1 MENRTLMS
9 VLEAEEAYKK
19 FLKSSRGI
27 FGFNFKKKENLKSF
41 SEIQKEE
48 NAYNSVNLGIKEV
61 PLDKIVGSVEKYA
74 DFDKNFV
81 PKNNVVKQRWINI
94 YIGYT
99 SDSMLP
105 TVILYKIKDN
115 YYVYDGNHRVSV
127 AKFLNFATIEA
138 QVEEF
143 LPTKDTKDK
152 VIYRENMI
160 FEKETGLS
168 DIFLSEPIKYKYL
181 KEEIESYKNLLDKR
195 KNENMDL
202 KKAAKNWHINVFLPI
217 KMILSEN
224 EIIKNYEGNPDDVFL
239 FFLEHKYYLSK
250 NLGKNVGYL
259 YSIINFINLVK
270 TNENKDLE
278 NICEI
283 QTQELTEK
291 CKKLEKIDNELINSN
306 FKHEIQVEAELENE
320 VVSYFRNAVEKLSNR
335 YSSYLFESEK
345 MANNEICTYFA
356 KYILNYIKI
365 LNTHEN
371 NNFSSMNGKNIIEE
385 NNFEKGQITKSKMEF
400 DNIEVNTLNYILEV
414 LLPIA
419 DIFLKINEK
428 DSFVMDEYEKLQ
440 NDFFSLLKL
449 KNLLKAEGKSTKYE
463 NIMTESIE
471 IGINTKN
478 KKVLFGVQEFL
489 VLEKKK
495 EFLKNLKNPKIFE
508 GILKKYGEIKKYETY
523 VKFFIALDNFG
534 EEEFL
539 NNLEKD
545 LKEFYL
551 QDDNVVEYKT
561 EKVMK
566 IENSG
571 IFEDDYEIGFI
582 DFFCNKFVWLI
593 VYKKGNSYY

>member
-9 VLEAEEAYKK
+9 VMEAEEAYKK
-19 FLKSSRGI
+19 FLKSARGI
-27 FGFNFKKKENLKSF
+27 FGFSFKKKENLKSF

-61 PLDKIVGSVEKYA
+61 SLDKIVGSVEKYA

-105 TVILYKIKDN
+105 MVILYKIKDN

-152 VIYRENMI
+152 VIYRERMI

-168 DIFLSEPIKYKYL
+168 DILLSEPIKYKYL
-181 KEEIESYKNLLDKR
+181 QEEIESYKILLNKR
-195 KNENMDL
+195 KIENTDL
-202 KKAAKNWHINVFLPI
+202 KEASKKWYVNVFLPI
-217 KMILSEN
+217 KTILSKN
-224 EIIKNYEGNPDDVFL
+224 EIIKNYKGNLDDVFL
-239 FFLEHKYYLSK
+239 SFLEHKYYLSK
-250 NLGKNVGYL
+250 NIGKNMGYL
-259 YSIINFINLVK
+259 YSVINFINLVK
-270 TNENKDLE
+270 TNENRDLE

-283 QTQELTEK
+283 QTQELMEK
-291 CKKLEKIDNELINSN
+291 YKKLEKIDNELINTD
-306 FKHEIQVEAELENE
+306 FKKKMGKNKLLKNKIIN
-320 VVSYFRNAVEKLSNR
+320 YFSQGIEKLPNK
-335 YSSYLFESEK
+335 YSEYLFKNEEVANDAVLEK
-345 MANNEICTYFA
+345 FGN
-356 KYILNYIKI
+356 YILNYVKI
-365 LNTHEN
+365 LDAQKN
-371 NNFSSMNGKNIIEE
+371 NNLNNE
-385 NNFEKGQITKSKMEF
+385 NKVLEKSEDTLDE
-400 DNIEVNTLNYILEV
+400 IEVNKEKSEFENVETDVLNYILEIF
-414 LLPIA
+414 LPIA
-419 DIFLKINEK
+419 EIFLEINEK
-428 DSFVMDEYEKLQ
+428 DGFIFNEYEKLQ
-440 NDFFSLLKL
+440 NEFFNLLKL
-449 KNLLKAEGKSTKYE
+449 KNLLEAEGKFVKYE
-463 NIMTESIE
+463 NIMSESIKLA
-471 IGINTKN
+471 IDTKN
-478 KKVLFGVQEFL
+478 KKMLTGVQEFL
-489 VLEKKK
+489 VSEKKK
-495 EFLKNLKNPKIFE
+495 EFLKNLKKPEIFQE
-508 GILKKYGEIKKYETY
+508 ILEKYGEIKKYETY

-582 DFFCNKFVWLI
+582 DFFCNKFVW
-593 VYKKGNSYY
+593 

>member
-160 FEKETGLS
+160 FEKEIGLS

-250 NLGKNVGYL
+250 NHGKNVGYL
-259 YSIINFINLVK
+259 YSVINFINLVK

-283 QTQELTEK
+283 QTQELIEK
-291 CKKLEKIDNELINSN
+291 CKKLEKIDSELINSN
-306 FKHEIQVEAELENE
+306 FKHEMQAETELENE
-320 VVSYFRNAVEKLSNR
+320 IVSYFRNGIEKLSNR
-335 YSSYLFESEK
+335 YSSYLFESKK
-345 MANNEICTYFA
+345 MANNEIWTYFA

-371 NNFSSMNGKNIIEE
+371 NHFSSMNGKNIIEE
-385 NNFEKGQITKSKMEF
+385 NNFEKGQITKPKMQF

-414 LLPIA
+414 FLPIA

-428 DSFVMDEYEKLQ
+428 DCFVMDEYEKLQ

-449 KNLLKAEGKSTKYE
+449 KNLLKAEGKSIKYE

-539 NNLEKD
+539 KNLEKD
-545 LKEFYL
+545 LEEFYL

-561 EKVMK
+561 EKVIK
-566 IENSG
+566 IENSS
-571 IFEDDYEIGFI
+571 IFEHDYEIGFI
-582 DFFCNKFVWLI
+582 DFFCNKFVD
-593 VYKKGNSYY
+593 

>member
-1 MENRTLMS
+1 MENRTLMN
-9 VLEAEEAYKK
+9 VMEAEEAYKK

-105 TVILYKIKDN
+105 TVILYKIKNN

-195 KNENMDL
+195 KNENLDL
-202 KKAAKNWHINVFLPI
+202 KETAKNWYMNVFLPI

-250 NLGKNVGYL
+250 NHGKNVGYL
-259 YSIINFINLVK
+259 YSVINFINLVK

-283 QTQELTEK
+283 QTQELIEK
-291 CKKLEKIDNELINSN
+291 CKKLEKIDGELINSN

-345 MANNEICTYFA
+345 MANNEIWTYFA

-371 NNFSSMNGKNIIEE
+371 NHFSSMNGKNIIEE
-385 NNFEKGQITKSKMEF
+385 NNFEKEQITKPKMQF

-414 LLPIA
+414 FLPIA
-419 DIFLKINEK
+419 EIFLKINEK
-428 DSFVMDEYEKLQ
+428 DHFVVNEYEKLQ

-463 NIMTESIE
+463 NIMTENIE

-508 GILKKYGEIKKYETY
+508 EILKKYGEIKKYETY

-539 NNLEKD
+539 DNLEKN
-545 LKEFYL
+545 LEKFYL

-561 EKVMK
+561 EKVMN
-566 IENSG
+566 IENDD
-571 IFEDDYEIGFI
+571 IFESEYEIGFI
-582 DFFCNKFVWLI
+582 DFFCNKFVW
-593 VYKKGNSYY
+593 

>member
-1 MENRTLMS
+1 MFGGKMENRTLMS

-160 FEKETGLS
+160 FEKETGFS

-306 FKHEIQVEAELENE
+306 FKHEIKAEIELENE
-320 VVSYFRNAVEKLSNR
+320 VISYFRNAVEKLSNR

-345 MANNEICTYFA
+345 MTNNEIWTYFA

-365 LNTHEN
+365 LNTQKN
-371 NNFSSMNGKNIIEE
+371 NDFSNMNRESIIGE
-385 NNFEKGQITKSKMEF
+385 NNFEKEQITKSKIEF
-400 DNIEVNTLNYILEV
+400 DNIEVNVLNYILEV
-414 LLPIA
+414 LYTQEPMERTECLLSDLLMRHQVERCHIESNNGGHYFSQNIEELSRNMGNTLTRFLPFHQRENKA
-419 DIFLKINEK
+419 ARIFACSTSVQRMTLMPMDWKERFPAFAHDLIGYLRTGGNAHDDAPDALTGAIECRQPKRKIPLSEL
-428 DSFVMDEYEKLQ
+428 LQ
-440 NDFFSLLKL
+440 
-449 KNLLKAEGKSTKYE
+449 
-463 NIMTESIE
+463 
-471 IGINTKN
+471 
-478 KKVLFGVQEFL
+478 
-489 VLEKKK
+489 
-495 EFLKNLKNPKIFE
+495 
-508 GILKKYGEIKKYETY
+508 
-523 VKFFIALDNFG
+523 
-534 EEEFL
+534 
-539 NNLEKD
+539 
-545 LKEFYL
+545 
-551 QDDNVVEYKT
+551 
-561 EKVMK
+561 
-566 IENSG
+566 
-571 IFEDDYEIGFI
+571 
-582 DFFCNKFVWLI
+582 W
-593 VYKKGNSYY
+593 

>member
-9 VLEAEEAYKK
+9 VMEAEEAYKK
-19 FLKSSRGI
+19 FLKSARGI
-27 FGFNFKKKENLKSF
+27 FGFSFKKKENLKSF

-61 PLDKIVGSVEKYA
+61 SLDKIVGSVEKYA

-105 TVILYKIKDN
+105 MVILYKIKDN

-152 VIYRENMI
+152 VIYRERMI

-168 DIFLSEPIKYKYL
+168 DILLSEPIKYKYL
-181 KEEIESYKNLLDKR
+181 QEEIESYKILLNKR
-195 KNENMDL
+195 KIENTDL
-202 KKAAKNWHINVFLPI
+202 KEASKKWYVNVFLPI
-217 KMILSEN
+217 KTILLKN
-224 EIIKNYEGNPDDVFL
+224 EIIKNYKGNLDDVFL
-239 FFLEHKYYLSK
+239 SFLEHKYSLSK
-250 NLGKNVGYL
+250 SIGKNMGYL
-259 YSIINFINLVK
+259 YSVINFINLVK
-270 TNENKDLE
+270 TNENRDLE

-283 QTQELTEK
+283 QTQELMEK
-291 CKKLEKIDNELINSN
+291 YKKLEKIDNELINTD
-306 FKHEIQVEAELENE
+306 FKKKMGKNKLLKNKIIN
-320 VVSYFRNAVEKLSNR
+320 YFSQRIEKLPNK
-335 YSSYLFESEK
+335 YSEYLFKNEEVANDAVLEK
-345 MANNEICTYFA
+345 FGN
-356 KYILNYIKI
+356 YILNYVKI
-365 LNTHEN
+365 LDAQKN
-371 NNFSSMNGKNIIEE
+371 NNLNNE
-385 NNFEKGQITKSKMEF
+385 NKVLEKSEDTLDE
-400 DNIEVNTLNYILEV
+400 IEVNKEKSEFENVETDVLNYILEIF
-414 LLPIA
+414 LPIA
-419 DIFLKINEK
+419 EIFLEINEK
-428 DSFVMDEYEKLQ
+428 DGFIFNEYEKLQ
-440 NDFFSLLKL
+440 NEFFNLLKL
-449 KNLLKAEGKSTKYE
+449 KNLLEAEGKFVKYE
-463 NIMTESIE
+463 NIMSESIKLA
-471 IGINTKN
+471 IDTKN
-478 KKVLFGVQEFL
+478 KKMLTGVQEFL
-489 VLEKKK
+489 VSEKKK
-495 EFLKNLKNPKIFE
+495 EFLKNLKKPEIFQE
-508 GILKKYGEIKKYETY
+508 ILEKYGEIKKYETY

-582 DFFCNKFVWLI
+582 DFFCNKFVW
-593 VYKKGNSYY
+593 

>member
-9 VLEAEEAYKK
+9 VMEAEEAYKK
-19 FLKSSRGI
+19 FLKSARGI
-27 FGFNFKKKENLKSF
+27 FGFSFKKKENLKSF

-61 PLDKIVGSVEKYA
+61 SLDKIVGSVEKYA

-195 KNENMDL
+195 KNENLDL
-202 KKAAKNWHINVFLPI
+202 KETAKNWYMNVFLPI

-250 NLGKNVGYL
+250 NHGKNVGYL
-259 YSIINFINLVK
+259 YSVINFINLVK

-283 QTQELTEK
+283 QTQELIEK
-291 CKKLEKIDNELINSN
+291 CKKLEKIDSELINSN
-306 FKHEIQVEAELENE
+306 FKHEMQAETELENE
-320 VVSYFRNAVEKLSNR
+320 IVSYFRNGIEKLSNR
-335 YSSYLFESEK
+335 YSSYLFESKK
-345 MANNEICTYFA
+345 MANNEIWTYFA

-371 NNFSSMNGKNIIEE
+371 NHFSSMNGKNIIEE
-385 NNFEKGQITKSKMEF
+385 NNFEKGQITKPKMQF

-414 LLPIA
+414 FLPIA

-428 DSFVMDEYEKLQ
+428 DCFVMDEYEKLQ

-582 DFFCNKFVWLI
+582 DFFCNKFVW
-593 VYKKGNSYY
+593 

>member
-1 MENRTLMS
+1 MFGGKMENRTLMS

-195 KNENMDL
+195 KNENMNL
-202 KKAAKNWHINVFLPI
+202 KEVAKNWYINVFLPI

-270 TNENKDLE
+270 TNENKNLE
-278 NICEI
+278 NICKI
-283 QTQELTEK
+283 QTQELIEK
-291 CKKLEKIDNELINSN
+291 SKKLEKIDNELINSD
-306 FKHEIQVEAELENE
+306 FEEEIKAKTELENE

-335 YSSYLFESEK
+335 YSSYLFESKK
-345 MANNEICTYFA
+345 MANNEIWTYFA

-365 LNTHEN
+365 LNTQKN
-371 NNFSSMNGKNIIEE
+371 NDFSNMNRESIIGE
-385 NNFEKGQITKSKMEF
+385 NNFEKEQITKSKMEF

-414 LLPIA
+414 FLPIA

-428 DSFVMDEYEKLQ
+428 DCFVMDEYEKLQ

-508 GILKKYGEIKKYETY
+508 GIFEKYGEIKKYETY
-523 VKFFIALDNFG
+523 VKFFIELDNFG

-539 NNLEKD
+539 SNLEKN
-545 LKEFYL
+545 LEEFYL
-551 QDDNVVEYKT
+551 HNDNVVEYKT
-561 EKVMK
+561 KKVMS
-566 IENSG
+566 IENSS
-571 IFEDDYEIGFI
+571 IFEDNYEIGFI
-582 DFFCNKFVWLI
+582 DFFVMNLF
-593 VYKKGNSYY
+593 G

>member
-61 PLDKIVGSVEKYA
+61 SLDKIVGSVEKYA

-143 LPTKDTKDK
+143 LPIKDTKDK

-168 DIFLSEPIKYKYL
+168 DIFLLEPIKYKYL

-195 KNENMDL
+195 KNENINL
-202 KKAAKNWHINVFLPI
+202 KEVAKNWYINVFLPI

-224 EIIKNYEGNPDDVFL
+224 EIIKNYEGNPDDVF
-239 FFLEHKYYLSK
+239 FVFLEHKYYLSK

-270 TNENKDLE
+270 TNENKNLE
-278 NICEI
+278 NICKI
-283 QTQELTEK
+283 QTQELIEK
-291 CKKLEKIDNELINSN
+291 SKKLEKIDNELINSD
-306 FKHEIQVEAELENE
+306 FEEEIKAKTELENE

-335 YSSYLFESEK
+335 YSSYLFKSEK
-345 MANNEICTYFA
+345 IADNEIWTYFA

-365 LNTHEN
+365 LNTQKN
-371 NNFSSMNGKNIIEE
+371 NDFSNMNRESIIGE
-385 NNFEKGQITKSKMEF
+385 NNFEKEQITKSKMEF
-400 DNIEVNTLNYILEV
+400 DNIEVNVLNYILEV
-414 LLPIA
+414 FLPIV

-428 DSFVMDEYEKLQ
+428 DCFVMDEYEKLQ
-440 NDFFSLLKL
+440 NDFFGLLKL
-449 KNLLKAEGKSTKYE
+449 KKLLKAEGKSTKYE
-463 NIMTESIE
+463 NIMTENIE
-471 IGINTKN
+471 ISIDKKN
-478 KKVLFGVQEFL
+478 KKRTFWSTGVSCFRKEKRIFEK
-489 VLEKKK
+489 LEK
-495 EFLKNLKNPKIFE
+495 
-508 GILKKYGEIKKYETY
+508 
-523 VKFFIALDNFG
+523 
-534 EEEFL
+534 
-539 NNLEKD
+539 
-545 LKEFYL
+545 
-551 QDDNVVEYKT
+551 
-561 EKVMK
+561 
-566 IENSG
+566 S
-571 IFEDDYEIGFI
+571 
-582 DFFCNKFVWLI
+582 
-593 VYKKGNSYY
+593 

>member
-1 MENRTLMS
+1 MFGGKMENRTLMS

-250 NLGKNVGYL
+250 NHGKNVGYL
-259 YSIINFINLVK
+259 YSVINFINLVK

-283 QTQELTEK
+283 QTQELIEK
-291 CKKLEKIDNELINSN
+291 CKKLEKIDSELINSN
-306 FKHEIQVEAELENE
+306 FKHEMQAETELENE
-320 VVSYFRNAVEKLSNR
+320 IVSYFRNGIEKLSNR
-335 YSSYLFESEK
+335 YSSYLFESKK
-345 MANNEICTYFA
+345 MANNEIWTYFA

-365 LNTHEN
+365 LNTQKN
-371 NNFSSMNGKNIIEE
+371 NHFSNMNGKNIIEE
-385 NNFEKGQITKSKMEF
+385 NNFEKWQITKPKMQF

-414 LLPIA
+414 FLPIA

-428 DSFVMDEYEKLQ
+428 DCFVMDEYEKLQ

-463 NIMTESIE
+463 NIMTENIE

-478 KKVLFGVQEFL
+478 KKVLFGVQKFL

-523 VKFFIALDNFG
+523 VRFFIALDNFG

-539 NNLEKD
+539 KNLEKN
-545 LKEFYL
+545 LEEFYL

-561 EKVMK
+561 EKVIK
-566 IENSG
+566 IENSS
-571 IFEDDYEIGFI
+571 IFEHDYEIEFI
-582 DFFCNKFVWLI
+582 DFFCNKFVD
-593 VYKKGNSYY
+593 

>member
-250 NLGKNVGYL
+250 NHGKNVGYL

-320 VVSYFRNAVEKLSNR
+320 AVSYFRNAVEKLSNR

-345 MANNEICTYFA
+345 MANNEIWTYFA

-371 NNFSSMNGKNIIEE
+371 NHFSNMNGKNIIEE
-385 NNFEKGQITKSKMEF
+385 NNFEKWQITKPKMQF

-414 LLPIA
+414 FLPIA

-428 DSFVMDEYEKLQ
+428 DCFVMDEYEKLQ

-449 KNLLKAEGKSTKYE
+449 KNFLKAEGKSTKYE
-463 NIMTESIE
+463 NIMTENIE

-582 DFFCNKFVWLI
+582 DFFCNKFVW
-593 VYKKGNSYY
+593 

>member
-1 MENRTLMS
+1 MENRTLMN
-9 VLEAEEAYKK
+9 VMEAEEAYKK

-152 VIYRENMI
+152 VIYREHMI

-168 DIFLSEPIKYKYL
+168 DISLSEPIKYKYL
-181 KEEIESYKNLLDKR
+181 KEEIENYKNLLNKR
-195 KNENMDL
+195 KNENLDL
-202 KKAAKNWHINVFLPI
+202 KEAAKNWYINVFLPI
-217 KMILSEN
+217 KTLFSEN
-224 EIIKNYEGNPDDVFL
+224 EIIKDYEGNPDDVFL

-250 NLGKNVGYL
+250 NIGKNVGYL
-259 YSIINFINLVK
+259 YSAVNFINLIK
-270 TNENKDLE
+270 TNKNKDLE

-283 QTQELTEK
+283 QTKELMEK
-291 CKKLEKIDNELINSN
+291 CKKVKKIDGELINSEFN
-306 FKHEIQVEAELENE
+306 KEIKTEAELKNK
-320 VVSYFRNAVEKLSNR
+320 VVYYFKRGIEKLSNR

-345 MANNEICTYFA
+345 IIDNKIWANFA
-356 KYILNYIKI
+356 KYILNYVKI
-365 LNTHEN
+365 LNAQKN
-371 NNFSSMNGKNIIEE
+371 NSFNNVNGILEKSENIIEKNE
-385 NNFEKGQITKSKMEF
+385 FEKEQIIKNKTEF
-400 DNIEVNTLNYILEV
+400 NNTEVTTLNYILEIF
-414 LLPIA
+414 LPIVE
-419 DIFLKINEK
+419 IFLKINEK
-428 DSFVMDEYEKLQ
+428 DSFSADEYEKLQ
-440 NDFFSLLKL
+440 DEFFYLLKL

-463 NIMTESIE
+463 NIMTENIE
-471 IGINTKN
+471 IAMDTKN

-489 VLEKKK
+489 VLEKKR
-495 EFLKNLKNPKIFE
+495 EFLKNLKKPGIFQE
-508 GILKKYGEIKKYETY
+508 ILGKYGEIKKYETY

-561 EKVMK
+561 EKVMN
-566 IENSG
+566 IENDD
-571 IFEDDYEIGFI
+571 IFEGEYEIGFI
-582 DFFCNKFVWLI
+582 DFFCNKFVW
-593 VYKKGNSYY
+593 

>member
-9 VLEAEEAYKK
+9 VMEAEEAYKK
-19 FLKSSRGI
+19 FLKSARGI
-27 FGFNFKKKENLKSF
+27 FGFSFKKKENLKSF

-61 PLDKIVGSVEKYA
+61 SLDKIVGSVEKYA

-81 PKNNVVKQRWINI
+81 PKNNVIKQRWINI

-105 TVILYKIKDN
+105 MVILYKIKDN

-152 VIYRENMI
+152 VIYRERMI

-168 DIFLSEPIKYKYL
+168 DILLSEPIKYKYL
-181 KEEIESYKNLLDKR
+181 QEEIESYKILLNKR
-195 KNENMDL
+195 KIENTDL
-202 KKAAKNWHINVFLPI
+202 KEASKKWYVNVFLPI

-250 NLGKNVGYL
+250 NIGKNMGYL
-259 YSIINFINLVK
+259 YSVINFINLVK
-270 TNENKDLE
+270 TNENRDLE

-283 QTQELTEK
+283 QTQELMEK
-291 CKKLEKIDNELINSN
+291 YKKLEKIDNELINTD
-306 FKHEIQVEAELENE
+306 FKKKMGKNKLLKNKIIN
-320 VVSYFRNAVEKLSNR
+320 YFSQGIEKLPNK
-335 YSSYLFESEK
+335 YSEYLFKNEEVANDAVLEK
-345 MANNEICTYFA
+345 FGN
-356 KYILNYIKI
+356 YILNYVKI
-365 LNTHEN
+365 LDAQKN
-371 NNFSSMNGKNIIEE
+371 NNLNNE
-385 NNFEKGQITKSKMEF
+385 NKVLEKSEDTLDE
-400 DNIEVNTLNYILEV
+400 IEVNKEKSEFENVETDVLNYILEIF
-414 LLPIA
+414 LPIA
-419 DIFLKINEK
+419 EIFFEINEK
-428 DSFVMDEYEKLQ
+428 DGFIFNEYEKLQ
-440 NDFFSLLKL
+440 NEFFNLLKL
-449 KNLLKAEGKSTKYE
+449 KNLLEAEGKFVKYE
-463 NIMTESIE
+463 NIMSESIKLA
-471 IGINTKN
+471 IDTKN
-478 KKVLFGVQEFL
+478 KKMLTGVQEFL
-489 VLEKKK
+489 VSEKKK
-495 EFLKNLKNPKIFE
+495 EFLKNLKKPEIFQE
-508 GILKKYGEIKKYETY
+508 ILEKYGEIKKYETY

-582 DFFCNKFVWLI
+582 DFFCNKFVW
-593 VYKKGNSYY
+593 

>member
-9 VLEAEEAYKK
+9 VMEAEEAYKK
-19 FLKSSRGI
+19 FLKSARGI
-27 FGFNFKKKENLKSF
+27 FGFSFKKKENLKSF

-61 PLDKIVGSVEKYA
+61 SLDKIVGSVEKYE

-105 TVILYKIKDN
+105 MVILYKIKDN

-152 VIYRENMI
+152 VIYRERMI

-168 DIFLSEPIKYKYL
+168 DISLSEPIKYKYL
-181 KEEIESYKNLLDKR
+181 QEEIESYKILLNKR
-195 KNENMDL
+195 KIENTDL
-202 KKAAKNWHINVFLPI
+202 KEASKKWYVNVFLPI
-217 KMILSEN
+217 KTILSKN
-224 EIIKNYEGNPDDVFL
+224 EIIKNYKGNLDDVFL
-239 FFLEHKYYLSK
+239 SFLEHKYYLSK
-250 NLGKNVGYL
+250 NIGRKNMGYL
-259 YSIINFINLVK
+259 YSVINFINLVK
-270 TNENKDLE
+270 TNENRDLE

-283 QTQELTEK
+283 QTQELMEK
-291 CKKLEKIDNELINSN
+291 YKKLEKIDNELINTD
-306 FKHEIQVEAELENE
+306 FKKKMGKNKLLKNKIIN
-320 VVSYFRNAVEKLSNR
+320 YFSQGIEKLPSK
-335 YSSYLFESEK
+335 YSEYLFKNEEVANDAVLEK
-345 MANNEICTYFA
+345 FGN
-356 KYILNYIKI
+356 YILNYVKI
-365 LNTHEN
+365 LDAQKN
-371 NNFSSMNGKNIIEE
+371 NNLNNE
-385 NNFEKGQITKSKMEF
+385 NKVLEKSEDTLDE
-400 DNIEVNTLNYILEV
+400 IEVNKEKSEFENVETDVLNYILEIF
-414 LLPIA
+414 LPIA
-419 DIFLKINEK
+419 EIFFEINEK
-428 DSFVMDEYEKLQ
+428 DGFIFNEYEKLQ
-440 NDFFSLLKL
+440 NEFFNLLKL
-449 KNLLKAEGKSTKYE
+449 KNLLEAEGKFVKYE
-463 NIMTESIE
+463 NIMSESIKLA
-471 IGINTKN
+471 IDTKN
-478 KKVLFGVQEFL
+478 KKMLTGVQEFL

-495 EFLKNLKNPKIFE
+495 EFLKNVKNPKIFE
-508 GILKKYGEIKKYETY
+508 EILKKYGEIKKYETY

-571 IFEDDYEIGFI
+571 IFEDNYEIGFI
-582 DFFCNKFVWLI
+582 DFFCNKFVW
-593 VYKKGNSYY
+593 

>member
-1 MENRTLMS
+1 MENRTLMN
-9 VLEAEEAYKK
+9 VMEAEEAYKK

-61 PLDKIVGSVEKYA
+61 PLDKIVGSVEKCA

-195 KNENMDL
+195 KNENLDL
-202 KKAAKNWHINVFLPI
+202 KETAKNWYMNVFLPI

-250 NLGKNVGYL
+250 NHGKNVGYL
-259 YSIINFINLVK
+259 YSVINFINLVK

-283 QTQELTEK
+283 QTQELIEK
-291 CKKLEKIDNELINSN
+291 CKKLEKIDGELINSN

-345 MANNEICTYFA
+345 MANNEIWTYFA

-371 NNFSSMNGKNIIEE
+371 NHFSSMNGKNIIEE
-385 NNFEKGQITKSKMEF
+385 NNFEKEQITKPKMQF

-414 LLPIA
+414 FLPIA
-419 DIFLKINEK
+419 EIFLKINEK
-428 DSFVMDEYEKLQ
+428 DHFVVNEYEKLQ

-463 NIMTESIE
+463 NIMTENIE

-508 GILKKYGEIKKYETY
+508 EILKKYGEIKKYETY

-539 NNLEKD
+539 DNLEKN
-545 LKEFYL
+545 LEKFYL

-561 EKVMK
+561 EKVMN
-566 IENSG
+566 IENDD
-571 IFEDDYEIGFI
+571 IFESEYEIGFI
-582 DFFCNKFVWLI
+582 DFFCNKFVW
-593 VYKKGNSYY
+593 

>member
-9 VLEAEEAYKK
+9 VMEAEEAYKK
-19 FLKSSRGI
+19 FLKSARGI
-27 FGFNFKKKENLKSF
+27 FGFSFKKKENLKSF

-61 PLDKIVGSVEKYA
+61 SLDKIVGSVEKYA

-105 TVILYKIKDN
+105 MVILYKIKDN

-152 VIYRENMI
+152 VIYRERMI

-168 DIFLSEPIKYKYL
+168 DILLSEPIKYKYL
-181 KEEIESYKNLLDKR
+181 QEEIESYKILLNKR
-195 KNENMDL
+195 KIENTDL
-202 KKAAKNWHINVFLPI
+202 KEASKKWYVNVFLPI
-217 KMILSEN
+217 KTILLKN
-224 EIIKNYEGNPDDVFL
+224 EIIKNYKGNLDDVFL
-239 FFLEHKYYLSK
+239 SFLEHKYYLSK

-270 TNENKDLE
+270 TNENKNLE
-278 NICEI
+278 NICKI
-283 QTQELTEK
+283 QTQELIEK
-291 CKKLEKIDNELINSN
+291 SKKLEKIDNELINSD
-306 FKHEIQVEAELENE
+306 FEEEIKAKTELENE

-335 YSSYLFESEK
+335 YSSYLFKSEK
-345 MANNEICTYFA
+345 IADNEIWTYFA

-365 LNTHEN
+365 LNTQKN
-371 NNFSSMNGKNIIEE
+371 NDFSNMNRESIIGE
-385 NNFEKGQITKSKMEF
+385 NNFEKEQITKSKMEF
-400 DNIEVNTLNYILEV
+400 DNIEVNVLNYILEV
-414 LLPIA
+414 FLPIV

-428 DSFVMDEYEKLQ
+428 DCFVMDEYEKLQ
-440 NDFFSLLKL
+440 NDFFGLLKL
-449 KNLLKAEGKSTKYE
+449 KKLLKAEGKSTKYE
-463 NIMTESIE
+463 NIMTENIE
-471 IGINTKN
+471 ISIDKKN
-478 KKVLFGVQEFL
+478 KKELFGVQEFL
-489 VLEKKK
+489 VSEKKR

-508 GILKKYGEIKKYETY
+508 GIFEKYGEIKKYETY
-523 VKFFIALDNFG
+523 VKFFIELDNFG

-539 NNLEKD
+539 SNLEKN
-545 LKEFYL
+545 LEEFYL
-551 QDDNVVEYKT
+551 HNDNVVEYKT
-561 EKVMK
+561 KKVMST
-566 IENSG
+566 ENSS
-571 IFEDDYEIGFI
+571 IFEDNYEIGFI
-582 DFFCNKFVWLI
+582 DFFVMNLF
-593 VYKKGNSYY
+593 G